1 MSILASERE
10 SETVLTALPDI
21 QTSVR
26 VMAWLSRGKV
36 AESEMRKQKMVNK
49 SNIKEW
55 IGKPHSCAYQNTPHS
70 QKTLSAFK
78 KCLITH

>member
-26 VMAWLSRGKV
+26 VMAWSSRGKV
-36 AESEMRKQKMVNK
+36 AESEMRKQKTVNK
-49 SNIKEW
+49 SNTK
-55 IGKPHSCAYQNTPHS
+55 
-70 QKTLSAFK
+70 
-78 KCLITH
+78 

>member
-21 QTSVR
+21 QTSGR
-26 VMAWLSRGKV
+26 IMARPSHGKV
-36 AESEMRKQKMVNK
+36 AEREMRKQKRQINQTQ
-49 SNIKEW
+49 NNGLGNHTLAL
-55 IGKPHSCAYQNTPHS
+55 IGTLLT

>member
-26 VMAWLSRGKV
+26 VMAPSSWGKI
-36 AESEMRKQKMVNK
+36 AESEVKKQKR
-49 SNIKEW
+49 
-55 IGKPHSCAYQNTPHS
+55 
-70 QKTLSAFK
+70 
-78 KCLITH
+78 